1 MAADD
6 SADRTCLA
14 EYRDRSRWP
23 CLRTWR
29 TTVHGVGDGSS
40 EFDAVIAPAQDG
52 DLEVR
57 ILWAGRL
64 VAQVV
69 ELSGGTQPGDAYG

>member
-1 MAADD
+1 
-6 SADRTCLA
+6 
-14 EYRDRSRWP
+14 
-23 CLRTWR
+23 
-29 TTVHGVGDGSS
+29 VQGVGDGSS

-57 ILWAGRL
+57 ILWAGSL